1 MYNVKTKKNKDC
13 TTAAFK
19 IVLELT
25 FIGYRYSLWAFT
37 STGAGYKRTL

>member
-1 MYNVKTKKNKDC
+1 MYKVKTKKNKDC

-19 IVLELT
+19 IVLKLT
-25 FIGYRYSLWAFT
+25 FIGIASFT